1 MLEWFIIVVLYTSNP
16 AVDGQ
21 PIFMFNKPFETREE
35 CMIELQ
41 TNTNTYF
48 LKGSLAFGGIPPKM
62 ANCVDTNAIEQIK
75 AADKLPTKELST

>member
-1 MLEWFIIVVLYTSNP
+1 
-16 AVDGQ
+16 
-21 PIFMFNKPFETREE
+21 
-35 CMIELQ
+35 MIELQ
-41 TNTNTYF
+41 TNANAYF